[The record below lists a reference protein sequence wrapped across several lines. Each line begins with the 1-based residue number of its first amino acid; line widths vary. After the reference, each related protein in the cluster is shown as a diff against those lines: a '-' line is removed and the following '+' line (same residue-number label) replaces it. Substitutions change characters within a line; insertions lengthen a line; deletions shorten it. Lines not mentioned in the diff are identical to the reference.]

1 MASAPYLA
9 GSLFFLVFTAYLTT
23 QFDRNLCPKSVEWLN
38 ETTNATQIETS
49 WIDYVWASKC
59 SGMPSWYKIIIY
71 VPFVAMAIRSVI
83 ATS

>member
-9 GSLFFLVFTAYLTT
+9 SALFFLVFTAFMTT
-23 QFDRNLCPKSVEWLN
+23 LFDRSLCPTSVEWLN
-38 ETTNATQIETS
+38 ETTNQTIIETS
-49 WIDYVWASKC
+49 WTDYVWASKC

-71 VPFVAMAIRSVI
+71 TPFIAMAIRSII